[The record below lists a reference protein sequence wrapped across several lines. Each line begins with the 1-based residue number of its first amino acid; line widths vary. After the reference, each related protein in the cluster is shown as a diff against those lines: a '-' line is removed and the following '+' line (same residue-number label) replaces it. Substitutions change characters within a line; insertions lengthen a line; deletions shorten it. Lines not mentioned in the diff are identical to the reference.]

1 MSPWNVQRVRSVVCY
16 TAVFGVERY
25 VTILKT
31 AVLQATRS
39 RERRLHCQAYKFPT
53 FLKTFDD
60 KSPKVGTRGLKLLH
74 EKSVGGGWARFKA
87 LKPRA
92 NGRNIVRQQLPTLLD
107 VACCVCLHTL
117 LGVVSQSLKP
127 VTPSKISVVP
137 WDRRNVAQQCM
148 CCGSILSLV

>member
-1 MSPWNVQRVRSVVCY
+1 M
-16 TAVFGVERY
+16 
-25 VTILKT
+25 TILKT

-60 KSPKVGTRGLKLLH
+60 KSPKVGTQGLKQLR

-92 NGRNIVRQQLPTLLD
+92 NGRNIVGQQLPKLLD
-107 VACCVCLHTL
+107 VGCCVCLHTL
-117 LGVVSQSLKP
+117 VGVVSQRLKP

-137 WDRRNVAQQCM
+137 
-148 CCGSILSLV
+148 

>member
-1 MSPWNVQRVRSVVCY
+1 MRSVVCY

-53 FLKTFDD
+53 FLRTFND
-60 KSPKVGTRGLKLLH
+60 KFPKLGTQGLKQLR
-74 EKSVGGGWARFKA
+74 EKSVGGGWARFKV

-92 NGRNIVRQQLPTLLD
+92 NGRNIVGQQLATLLD
-107 VACCVCLHTL
+107 VAWCVCLHTL

-127 VTPSKISVVP
+127 VTPTKISVVP
-137 WDRRNVAQQCM
+137 
-148 CCGSILSLV
+148 